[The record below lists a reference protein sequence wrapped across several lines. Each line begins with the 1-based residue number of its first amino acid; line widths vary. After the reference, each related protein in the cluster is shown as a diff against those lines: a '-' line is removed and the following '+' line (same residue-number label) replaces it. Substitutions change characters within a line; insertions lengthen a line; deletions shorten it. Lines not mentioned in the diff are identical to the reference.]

1 MNDKEV
7 FGEFVRASERLA
19 RPWKI
24 ALLISNV
31 MWALTFLVRALV

>member
-7 FGEFVRASERLA
+7 FGEIVRAAERLA

-24 ALLISNV
+24 ALLVSNV
-31 MWALTFLVRALV
+31 CWALAFFVLALV